1 MELDEQGVLMA
12 SCFFFRKNYTSY
24 NRRVQFTNGGKI
36 MKKIITTILV
46 VAGAIGVVVGG
57 LFVANKMIDKK
68 EN

>member
-1 MELDEQGVLMA
+1 
-12 SCFFFRKNYTSY
+12 
-24 NRRVQFTNGGKI
+24 

-46 VAGAIGVVVGG
+46 VVGAIGVVVGG